1 MLFGQGQDYNCTDE
15 IIIEELNVYA
25 HHGVYSEEKEKG
37 QNFYVNAVLTQDT
50 YMAGVTDDLE
60 KSTNYAEVCQYI
72 TEWMQSHTFNLLEAV
87 AEQLACDILHS
98 FELVKA
104 VELEIRK
111 PEAPINLPFKSVS
124 VRIKRGWHTAYIA
137 VGSNMGAKEV
147 YIGEALSLLGAEKH
161 TEILKT
167 SNIINTKP
175 YGGVEQDDFLN
186 GVIKIRTLLP
196 PDRLLDFLHEIE
208 QKEGRERILHW
219 GPRTLDLDI
228 IFYDRI
234 IYDDDNLV
242 IPHIDM
248 ENREFVLKPMCE
260 LAPDYRHPVLN
271 LTMRQLLDR
280 LECAK

>member
-25 HHGVYSEEKEKG
+25 HHGVYSEEREKG

-124 VRIKRGWHTAYIA
+124 VHIKRGWHTAYIA

-260 LAPDYRHPVLN
+260 LAPNYRHPVLN

>member
-1 MLFGQGQDYNCTDE
+1 MLSRKRAYNLSDE

-25 HHGVYSEEKEKG
+25 HHGVYPEEKEKG
-37 QNFYVNAVLTQDT
+37 QNFYVNAVLTQDISE
-50 YMAGVTDDLE
+50 AGMTDELD
-60 KSTNYAEVCQYI
+60 KSTNYAEVCLYI
-72 TEWMQSHTFNLLEAV
+72 TEWMQSHTFNLIEAV

-98 FELVKA
+98 FPLIES

-111 PEAPINLPFKSVS
+111 PEAPIGLPIKSVS
-124 VRIKRGWHTAYIA
+124 VHIKRSWHTAYIA

-147 YIGEALSLLGAEKH
+147 YIGEALSCLGAERH
-161 TEILKT
+161 TEVLKT

-186 GVIKIRTLLP
+186 GVIKIRTLLT

-234 IYDDDNLV
+234 IYEDDNLI

-260 LAPDYRHPVLN
+260 IAPNYRHPILN

-280 LECAK
+280 LECVK